1 MLDTWDLFNAKT
13 TQGSDGSFFLVV
25 AETRLRPAAASQPQ
39 TSPFRRVFMLLT
51 TNVENMKCYSFFFPL
66 KEKKSVY
73 YMPLD
78 SFLWEVT
85 EHHCLSVCCETVNWW
100 CSSQ

>member
-13 TQGSDGSFFLVV
+13 TRGSGGSFLLVV
-25 AETRLRPAAASQPQ
+25 AEARLRPAAASQPQ
-39 TSPFRRVFMLLT
+39 TLPFRRVFMLLT
-51 TNVENMKCYSFFFPL
+51 TNVENMNCYSFFSP
-66 KEKKSVY
+66 EGEKSVY

>member
-1 MLDTWDLFNAKT
+1 MDP
-13 TQGSDGSFFLVV
+13 FFVV
-25 AETRLRPAAASQPQ
+25 AEARLRPAAASQPQ

-51 TNVENMKCYSFFFPL
+51 TNVENMKCYSFSSPGGI
-66 KEKKSVY
+66 KSVY

-85 EHHCLSVCCETVNWW
+85 EHHCLCVCCETVNWW